1 MIRWAEGGRASTVA
15 NRMDRAIVPL
25 YDRQVLL
32 LSVVSINL
40 EHSGMHGVYDTL
52 NKRIVYY
59 VEVLDGAHLL
69 AVPRPFIC
77 FRSRRKDLRSR
88 L

>member
-1 MIRWAEGGRASTVA
+1 MIRWAVGGRASTVA

-59 VEVLDGAHLL
+59 VEVLDGA
-69 AVPRPFIC
+69 VPRPFIC